1 LLWAILI
8 LVITLMPA
16 PAVPRLGLLG
26 RYHVD
31 KIIHALLFAVQF
43 LLLVRAF
50 RMHPRSKNVRG
61 HAVSISILITVLYGA
76 ITELL
81 QHVSGG
87 GRSGDPFDFLADAAG
102 VFLATA
108 LLHWG
113 AGTDTY
119 LGKHLDRYF

>member
-1 LLWAILI
+1 
-8 LVITLMPA
+8 M
-16 PAVPRLGLLG
+16 LG

-31 KIIHALLFAVQF
+31 KLIHALLFAVQF
-43 LLLVRAF
+43 LLLVRSF
-50 RMHPRSKNVRG
+50 RMHPRSIGQRE
-61 HAVSISILITVLYGA
+61 HAVWISIVITVLYGA

-87 GRSGDPFDFLADAAG
+87 GRSGDPLDFLADAVG

-108 LLHWG
+108 LLYWG
-113 AGTDTY
+113 AGTNTY